1 MIFSASMRPHL
12 TWRLLCPALGVEHQ
26 RLRGVFLRHGV
37 INLEKRR
44 CHFLSC
50 PIGRGVDG
58 NESSGAGI
66 DRVGKR
72 HACRLFSKIIARL
85 GSIPAV
91 SFIGTWLFGAMLF
104 PSAFW
109 ATSLCGYFSLSLPL
123 RAFSPTSRSFILDT
137 QLSLQTRLF
146 RPWTRVAYFT
156 CWS

>member
-1 MIFSASMRPHL
+1 MMVSRVNRTLSRLASRRRIKRPRCQTHRRQLPRRIHSSRVSIWSA
-12 TWRLLCPALGVEHQ
+12 G
-26 RLRGVFLRHGV
+26 
-37 INLEKRR
+37 IDNLM
-44 CHFLSC
+44 S
-50 PIGRGVDG
+50 GDG

-109 ATSLCGYFSLSLPL
+109 ATSLCGYFSLNLPL
-123 RAFSPTSRSFILDT
+123 RAFSPTSPLFIMDT
-137 QLSLQTRLF
+137 QFSLQTRLF

>member
-1 MIFSASMRPHL
+1 MMVSRVNR
-12 TWRLLCPALGVEHQ
+12 T
-26 RLRGVFLRHGV
+26 
-37 INLEKRR
+37 
-44 CHFLSC
+44 LSC
-50 PIGRGVDG
+50 LASQKRTKGLRCQAHRRQLLRRIRSCRKLIWSAGIDDLMSGDG
-58 NESSGAGI
+58 NESSGAVIG
-66 DRVGKR
+66 RVNKR
-72 HACRLFSKIIARL
+72 HACQPFSKIIARL

-109 ATSLCGYFSLSLPL
+109 ATSLCGYFSLNLPL
-123 RAFSPTSRSFILDT
+123 RAFSPTSRSFKLDT